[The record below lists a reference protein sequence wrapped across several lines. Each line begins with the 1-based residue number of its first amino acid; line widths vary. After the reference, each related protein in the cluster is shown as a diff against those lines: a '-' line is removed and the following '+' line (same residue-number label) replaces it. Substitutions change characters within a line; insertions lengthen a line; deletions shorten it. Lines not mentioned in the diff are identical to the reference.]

1 MKQSVVISSQSAT
14 QFGGQLP
21 SYKPSGNITFKVGCN
36 AYVNVIDAAAEH
48 RETGLPIRAYLRDKE
63 GVRVDVT
70 NEPAVQDTIQS
81 SLFLAP
87 KPAFLDL
94 EENP

>member
-1 MKQSVVISSQSAT
+1 MKQSVVISSHPAT
-14 QFGGQLP
+14 QFGGQLS

-48 RETGLPIRAYLRDKE
+48 RETGLAIRAFMRDELGNRVEVTGLQSVKE
-63 GVRVDVT
+63 AI
-70 NEPAVQDTIQS
+70 EE

-87 KPAFLDL
+87 KPAFLDIG
-94 EENP
+94 ENP